1 MTSPSNPPVGE
12 HVLDWS
18 YVRVA
23 QDGDYDLYRTAQG
36 AMQVISYGRRSGR
49 RVECWASVLTWC
61 PKRRSWCF
69 TVPNVGLREIPLVW
83 DLERLQRDVD
93 RMRDRLTE
101 LEVLASRVRNDP

>member
-23 QDGDYDLYRTAQG
+23 QDGDYDLYRTTQG
-36 AMQVISYGRRSGR
+36 D
-49 RVECWASVLTWC
+49 LTWC
-61 PKRRSWCF
+61 PERRSWCF

-83 DLERLQRDVD
+83 DLARLQRDVD

-101 LEVLASRVRNDP
+101 LEVLAIRVRNDP